1 MPPEEKWYINFK
13 EAILYDLPLTSQQKQ
28 RIQKMME
35 LYHQSTERKEQPA
48 NNSMPSKD
56 IPQQWGYN
64 KNIFR

>member
-1 MPPEEKWYINFK
+1 MPPEEKRYINFK
-13 EAILYDLPLTSQQKQ
+13 EAIPYDLPLTSQQKQ

-35 LYHQSTERKEQPA
+35 LYHHTTERRELPA

-56 IPQQWGYN
+56 SPQKLGYN